1 MPTNHSISLHSK
13 RLKSASTR
21 FPKSWWAAPTEIPL
35 TWISTI
41 CIRLKL
47 RPAKPKAT
55 TLSASWTAARM
66 RLSTTAFPPSA
77 TLCQARA
84 AVLNSYSSRDDEYK
98 GDFARTY
105 FYMVTCYQNLTWK
118 YLHGQQQFLPHS
130 QQLVSGTSDEMAP
143 RGTL

>member
-1 MPTNHSISLHSK
+1 MPCHSISNAPTYIPTHAGGGTCMPTNPSISLHSK
-13 RLKSASTR
+13 DSTASTR
-21 FPKSWWAAPTEIPL
+21 FPKAGGAAQLKSPL

-47 RPAKPKAT
+47 RPTKPKAT

-84 AVLNSYSSRDDEYK
+84 AVLNSYSNRMMNTKATSH
-98 GDFARTY
+98 AHIS
-105 FYMVTCYQNLTWK
+105 TWS
-118 YLHGQQQFLPHS
+118 PA
-130 QQLVSGTSDEMAP
+130 T
-143 RGTL
+143 RI